1 MMTIIIIALL
11 IVAGFVFLAIELLVV
26 PGFSIPGL
34 AGIAMIGYGIFK
46 ASKVYGYTGALITAA
61 VSIVVSL
68 ILIRAVLKSRTV
80 KSLGLDYDQK
90 GTSAVDDYS
99 FLVGKKG
106 KAVSDLRPS
115 GIAMIEGE
123 RYDVVTDGEYI
134 DENTE
139 LIVDKIEGTRII
151 VILIKRG

>member
-1 MMTIIIIALL
+1 MITIIIIALL
-11 IVAGFVFLAIELLVV
+11 IIVGFVFLAVEFLLV
-26 PGFSIPGL
+26 PGFSVPGL
-34 AGIAMIGYGIFK
+34 AGITMIGYGIFK
-46 ASKVYGYTGALITAA
+46 ASKVYGYSGALITVA
-61 VSIVVSL
+61 VSIVVSF
-68 ILIRAVLKSRTV
+68 ILMRTVLKSRTV

-99 FLVGKKG
+99 SLAGKKG

-134 DENTE
+134 DENAE

-151 VILIKRG
+151 VTVIKRG

>member
-1 MMTIIIIALL
+1 MTTVIIIALL
-11 IVAGFVFLAIELLVV
+11 IIVGFVFLAIEFLLV
-26 PGFSIPGL
+26 PGFSVPGL
-34 AGIAMIGYGIFK
+34 AGITMIGYGIFK
-46 ASKVYGYTGALITAA
+46 ASKIYGYTGATITVA

-68 ILIRAVLKSRTV
+68 ILMRAVLKSRIM

-90 GTSAVDDYS
+90 GTSAIEDYS
-99 FLVGKKG
+99 FLSGKEA

-134 DENTE
+134 EKNSE

-151 VILIKRG
+151 VTELKRR